1 MRHRANKRKGKMTL
15 ISKHENY
22 FGELREQI
30 MNPEKW
36 DSEHF
41 IAFDYEAGLG
51 KTRQALRMIG
61 EMFRNT
67 DCRHRV
73 LWVQLF
79 SDKRRL
85 LDATAD
91 EINKH
96 ARRNVAMAI
105 DGEDTKRGRSKKTAI
120 EPQVLVITHRMYAEI
135 KKSRHDELI
144 QNRDI
149 LIMDE
154 FPNLMREIR
163 ISTQDLSQLYRYSVY
178 LESDILD
185 EMLIMFRDKLR
196 ELRREELINPGTFQW
211 GTFAS
216 ADYKK
221 YKTEITKLLK
231 SKKTKDCRELL
242 ERFQQLFRND
252 CYYSHNVFYT
262 YDIRYD
268 YVLLKNNI
276 ILDANGFDYRYQL
289 SKRFIVKHQP
299 KVYDYSTSILH
310 HYEVN
315 TGKTALK
322 KSDGFFD
329 QVIDTVELQGRKGV
343 LFVTD
348 MEHKSKLEQTIV
360 KHYSDEDNQN
370 ETLAD
375 ISRKLRVDI
384 SVEYHGNLLGKNDW
398 RTFDTCVIVK
408 TPNFDYATYVLT
420 SYFFHAIDQEYS
432 FQDIPKFRHEP
443 TDNIRNYWIAGELYQ
458 AIKRISRDNTQPS
471 EIHLFC
477 SNEVAVGIVRNQLP
491 GIKYVKEHWGV
502 NTRSKH
508 DNTEK
513 PKEQRLNERDWELIT
528 ILRGYQK
535 EGNAEIKF
543 IDVRS
548 KFGEKDGANFKRRAV
563 RLAPVLGA
571 YGIIVGNG
579 VFTLR
584 VPGIEEP
591 VSEQNGAVKELVVV

>member
-1 MRHRANKRKGKMTL
+1 MQLNTD
-15 ISKHENY
+15 Y
-22 FGELREQI
+22 FAELREQI
-30 MNPEKW
+30 MNHEKW

-67 DCRHRV
+67 DCPHRV

-79 SDKRRL
+79 SDKRKL

-96 ARRNVAMAI
+96 AGRNVATAI
-105 DGEDTKRGRSKKTAI
+105 DGEDTKRGRKKTAI
-120 EPQVLVITHRMYAEI
+120 ESQVLVITHRMYAEI

-144 QNRDI
+144 FNRDI
-149 LIMDE
+149 LIIDE

-185 EMLIMFRDKLR
+185 EMLVMFRNKLR
-196 ELRREELINPGTFQW
+196 ELRKQEIVNPGNFRW
-211 GTFAS
+211 DTFAS
-216 ADYKK
+216 SEYKK
-221 YKTEITKLLK
+221 FKAAINKLLE
-231 SKKTKDCRELL
+231 SKGTKECRELL
-242 ERFQQLFRND
+242 ERFQQLFRNE
-252 CYYSHNVFYT
+252 CYYHNGVFYT

-276 ILDANGFDYRYQL
+276 ILDANGFDYRYEL

-299 KVYDYSTSILH
+299 KVYDYSRSTLYY
-310 HYEVN
+310 YEVN

-322 KSDGFFD
+322 KSEGFFER
-329 QVIDTVELQGRKGV
+329 VVDTVELQGRKGV

-348 MEHKSKLEQTIV
+348 IEHKPNLEQAII
-360 KHYSDEDNQN
+360 KHYSDKDNQN
-370 ETLAD
+370 EILAD

-420 SYFFHAIDQEYS
+420 SYFFHAIDQERS
-432 FQDIPKFRHEP
+432 FRDIPKFRDEEIE
-443 TDNIRNYWIAGELYQ
+443 NIRNGWIAGELYQ

-471 EIHLFC
+471 EIRLFS
-477 SNEVAVGIVRNQLP
+477 SNEEAVGIVRKQLP
-491 GIKYVKEHWGV
+491 GIKYVKEAWGV
-502 NTRSKH
+502 KARSKQE
-508 DNTEK
+508 NVEK

-528 ILRGYQK
+528 ILRDEQK
-535 EGNAEIKF
+535 NGEIEIEFNK
-543 IDVRS
+543 VRAR
-548 KFGEKDGANFKRRAV
+548 FGEKHKANLTRRAR
-563 RLAPVLGA
+563 RLAPILNE
-571 YGIIVGNG
+571 YGFLVGEG
-579 VFTLR
+579 VFISKE
-584 VPGIEEP
+584 PGAEEP
-591 VSEQNGAVKELVVV
+591 VSDQTVAVNELVEV